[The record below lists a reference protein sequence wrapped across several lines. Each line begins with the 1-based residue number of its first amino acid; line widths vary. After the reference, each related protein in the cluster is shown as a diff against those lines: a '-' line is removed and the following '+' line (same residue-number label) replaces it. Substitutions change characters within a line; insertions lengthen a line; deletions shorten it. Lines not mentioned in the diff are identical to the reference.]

1 MYYFSG
7 YPYTF
12 IGIPPYVLHSDCKK
26 INFIKINNSWEEK
39 NKILEGHLI
48 NLFATFIK
56 NHLHINSILILQIA
70 FDGNAN
76 IQGEAD
82 VIEGKMR

>member
-1 MYYFSG
+1 MRG
-7 YPYTF
+7 
-12 IGIPPYVLHSDCKK
+12 
-26 INFIKINNSWEEK
+26 K